1 MSYKVTIDIGGTFT
15 DLYLQETETGRT
27 DSVKVPTT
35 PDEYT
40 RGFFDALDAASS
52 EQGLTTEEFLER
64 TTRLVH
70 GTTIATNAIIE
81 ETTAETALLTTEGF
95 RDTLVLREGGKEDP
109 YDWQMDYPEP
119 YVPRSQIYGIPERI
133 DAEGDVV
140 TPLDEEAVR
149 ETVDE
154 IRSKGIDSIAVSY
167 LWSHANAAHER
178 RTGEIIDSI
187 DPSLH
192 CSLSHE
198 VNPII
203 REYRRTVS
211 TCIDASLHNQVS
223 RYFEKLSAELAEIGF
238 DGEPLIITANGG
250 VMSIDEIVRTPVWL
264 VDAGPTMLPVA
275 ADRFVGLERD
285 SANVIALDMGGTS
298 LDMSLVNDGTI
309 PRTREA
315 EIGDD
320 LLGIEKVE
328 VKSIGSGG
336 GSIAWVDEGGL
347 LRVGPESASAVPG
360 PACYLRG
367 GERPTVTDAALVL
380 GYLSEERFLGG
391 DMQISRDAAE
401 AALEEHVGD
410 PLGISPLEAARS
422 VVATANQDM
431 INGIRETTI
440 QRGVDLR
447 NYVLSGGGGALGVH
461 AAMLAK
467 GVGVEDVVLPRN
479 AGVVS
484 SIGGVVSDVRRDFSA
499 SHFTESD
506 RFDHDGVD
514 EVLTDLEAQAIDFF
528 DRTGFAEAD
537 RSIEYYTEARYPRQV
552 WELEVPIA
560 DPPIEPGDE
569 ADLVEAFHQTHDDT
583 YGFRMD
589 DQDVEFLYWRLE
601 ATGQTDGSVS
611 SAADGEATGSIDEAR
626 YERRQAYF
634 DGELHSTPVFDAAAL
649 SPGQETTG
657 PAIVDSPTTTVIV
670 PPGDTLSITEHGN
683 YHVSVGTE

>member
-1 MSYKVTIDIGGTFT
+1 MSYHVTIDIGGTFT
-15 DLYLQETETGRT
+15 DLYFQETTTGQT

-40 RGFFDALDAASS
+40 RGFFDALDAAST
-52 EQGLTTEEFLER
+52 EQGLTTEEFLR
-64 TTRLVH
+64 QTTRLVH

-81 ETTAETALLTTEGF
+81 DTTADTALLTTDGF
-95 RDTLVLREGGKEDP
+95 RDTLLLREGGKEDP

-140 TPLDEEAVR
+140 TSLDEEAVR
-149 ETVDE
+149 EAVAE
-154 IRSKGIDSIAVSY
+154 IRSDGIDSIAVSY
-167 LWSHANAAHER
+167 LWSHANPIHER
-178 RTGEIIDSI
+178 RTGEIIETV

-192 CSLSHE
+192 YSLSHE

-211 TCIDASLHNQVS
+211 TCIDASLHNQVA
-223 RYFEKLSAELAEIGF
+223 RYFSTLSEKLAKTGF
-238 DGEPLIITANGG
+238 DGSPLIITANGG
-250 VMSIDEIVRTPVWL
+250 VMSIDEIIRTPVWL

-275 ADRFVGLERD
+275 ADRFVGLEHD
-285 SANVIALDMGGTS
+285 TANVIALDMGGTS
-298 LDMSLVNDGTI
+298 LDMSLVNNGTI

-320 LLGIEKVE
+320 LLGVEKVE

-391 DMQISRDAAE
+391 DMEISKDAAIT
-401 AALEEHVGD
+401 ALEEHVGN

-422 VVATANQDM
+422 VVATANQNM
-431 INGIRETTI
+431 INGIKETTI
-440 QRGVDLR
+440 QRGVDPR
-447 NYVLSGGGGALGVH
+447 KYVLSGGGGALGVH

-467 GVGVEDVVLPRN
+467 GIGVEDVILPEN

-506 RFDHDGVD
+506 RFDHDAVD
-514 EVLTDLEAQAIDFF
+514 EVLASLEEEAIDFF
-528 DRTGFAEAD
+528 DRTGFAESD
-537 RSIEYYTEARYPRQV
+537 RSIQYYTEARYPRQV

-560 DPPIEPGDE
+560 DHPIEPDDVEG
-569 ADLVEAFHQTHDDT
+569 LVEEFHQTHEDT

-601 ATGQTDGSVS
+601 ATGRTSGSIS
-611 SAADGEATGSIDEAR
+611 PAANNETTASIDEAQ
-626 YERRQAYF
+626 YDQRQAHF
-634 DGELHSTPVFDAAAL
+634 DDKLHSTPVFDASTL
-649 SPGQETTG
+649 SPGQRTVG
-657 PAIVDSPTTTVIV
+657 PAIIDSPTTTVIV

-683 YHVSVGTE
+683 YHISVQTE